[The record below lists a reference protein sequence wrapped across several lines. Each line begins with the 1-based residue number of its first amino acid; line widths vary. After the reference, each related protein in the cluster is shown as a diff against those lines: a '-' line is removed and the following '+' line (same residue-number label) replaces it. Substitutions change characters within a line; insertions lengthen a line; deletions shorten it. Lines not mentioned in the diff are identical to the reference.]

1 MTLCPPGNEH
11 RKRAGLLQYRTHP
24 SVLGTV
30 FAYRPGP
37 DALGLWHDM
46 CRAYKERVGD
56 KKQDVQPPYRALEA
70 ILRAVL
76 GTWARWDVS
85 NGQAQLLTAAEM
97 TDEDRR
103 DVFTYWGEAFLPDG
117 PGHQAVLQ
125 LADLIAA
132 APALPYPDLPRSVAG
147 RRTLTWW
154 PGELARWRLAEDLA
168 AIEWKLGG
176 KEPTR
181 FTLCTDGTLAA
192 IGHELPSA
200 PDAEGRLHRLLPRI
214 KIGTAA
220 AGHSARHAVTVNA
233 VTTLLANRRYGVA
246 TVLLSNP
253 DQPLAVSTH
262 TDGPPWNR
270 RLNVPAVAASRRL
283 AGLPRLTRRV
293 PLFPD
298 ELEES
303 AIAAG
308 TALGAV
314 RAVAPE
320 SITTPGLGRGHGM
333 EMFRRIESH
342 IDQHCEAYRDKTP
355 LYIEVPGLSA
365 PTTKTGVRTS
375 GPILPEHLP
384 AAMDAAGIDRL
395 LLVVLYH
402 NDEVRSRVQQEIAR
416 QWHLGDDFVAW
427 DGDVKDN
434 VIPDR
439 VDVLFLEDKAGALAH
454 GPATAERRQL
464 QLGELLASF
473 QQEGRVIA
481 AICETEWDPNRK
493 YPTPEE
499 KKKAEA
505 EDGKWP
511 SKAALARLE
520 IGSQYIKQAP
530 PPVPTVKKNGEPCK
544 PYFIERET
552 KARESGL
559 ANSTENAIRDLFR
572 GLGVIDHRLGTA
584 FGKIPLPDY
593 WHIGIH
599 IRRHAQPRQYGQ
611 RNTKPAPLTIVLTA
625 IRPVGG
631 ATEPW
636 TAWAYSPITSRWEPY
651 RKTRLAVHSADL
663 GLDVSGFPTIG
674 DESHQASAAAQ
685 ITEAALL
692 AARTQLPH
700 AAPMVIYVNGDTS
713 EPTWAGLRD
722 ENLGQQP
729 PADLPRPASWLP
741 GHGLPRTQRPLAIV
755 RTITDIERIGRPTG
769 GYVWGKNGK
778 WERTKTTESP
788 FQLVSDDGS
797 GYLPDFLLTTV
808 PRPWAA
814 GPPGRFGAEYSRFAP
829 EAAQRQGK
837 IGYAH
842 TAVRL
847 TVIPTAD
854 NADADLIGKGGI
866 VLINQGVS
874 WDGRQTEPSPSRLA
888 KQIDTDHP
896 YYRRSSEEPEAPIA
910 VPDPAN
916 T

>member
-1 MTLCPPGNEH
+1 MTVCPPGDEH

-24 SVLGTV
+24 TVLGTV

-117 PGHQAVLQ
+117 PGHQAVLH

-132 APALPYPDLPRSVAG
+132 APAMPYPALPRSVAG
-147 RRTLTWW
+147 RRTLSWW

-176 KEPTR
+176 KEPTH

-214 KIGTAA
+214 KIGTSA

-233 VTTLLANRRYGVA
+233 VTTLLANRWYGVA

-253 DQPLAVSTH
+253 DQPLAVSAH

-293 PLFPD
+293 PPFPD

-308 TALGAV
+308 SPLGAV

-333 EMFRRIESH
+333 EMFRRIEAH
-342 IDQHCEAYRDKTP
+342 IDQHCETYRNQTP
-355 LYIEVPGLSA
+355 LYIEVPGLSV
-365 PTTKTGVRTS
+365 PTTKTGVRTG
-375 GPILPEHLP
+375 GPLLPEHLP
-384 AAMDAAGIDRL
+384 AAMDAAGIERL

-402 NDEVRSRVQQEIAR
+402 NDEVRSRVQREIAR
-416 QWHLGDDFVAW
+416 QWHLGDDFIAQ
-427 DGDVKDN
+427 DGDAKDN
-434 VIPDR
+434 AIPGR
-439 VDVLFLEDKAGALAH
+439 VDVLFLEDKVGALAH
-454 GPATAERRQL
+454 GPATAGRRQQ
-464 QLGELLASF
+464 QLGELLAPF
-473 QQEGRVIA
+473 QQEGRVVA

-499 KKKAEA
+499 RKKAEA

-511 SKAALARLE
+511 SKAALAGLE
-520 IGSQYIKQAP
+520 ISSQYIKQAP

-559 ANSTENAIRDLFR
+559 ANSTENAVRDLFR
-572 GLGVIDHRLGTA
+572 GLGVIDHRLGAA
-584 FGKIPLPDY
+584 FGKIPLPDH

-611 RNTKPAPLTIVLTA
+611 RNTKAAPITIVLTA
-625 IRPVGG
+625 IRPVGDV
-631 ATEPW
+631 TEPW

-651 RKTRLAVHSADL
+651 RKTRLAVHSAAL
-663 GLDVSGFPTIG
+663 GLDVSAFTTIG

-700 AAPMVIYVNGDTS
+700 AAPLVIYVNGDTS
-713 EPTWAGLRD
+713 EPIWAGIRD
-722 ENLGQQP
+722 ENLGQKP
-729 PADLPRPASWLP
+729 PADLPRAASWLP

-769 GYVWGKNGK
+769 GYIWGKNGT

-797 GYLPDFLLTTV
+797 SYLPDFLLTTV

-829 EAAQRQGK
+829 EAAKRQGK
-837 IGYAH
+837 NGYAH

-854 NADADLIGKGGI
+854 DANADLIGKGGI

-874 WDGRQTEPSPSRLA
+874 WDGRQTEPSPYRLA

-896 YYRRSSEEPEAPIA
+896 YYRRSCEEPEAPLTM
-910 VPDPAN
+910 PEPADA
-916 T
+916 